1 MVDGKVLYVG
11 FLDTNLVGVLISNK
25 IGGCIIV
32 IDVRLKI
39 FGQILVIFFLEFIEI
54 FVTSLRRTYQN
65 ELDDL
70 INTIVEQRRTPKE
83 EGGALYKQYKG
94 EL

>member
-1 MVDGKVLYVG
+1 MIVTTFFNGLFVSLGYTTLMEKMPEFSILFLVMMFSHIVITSYIIAHG
-11 FLDTNLVGVLISNK
+11 FLYRELKSLI
-25 IGGCIIV
+25 
-32 IDVRLKI
+32 
-39 FGQILVIFFLEFIEI
+39 E
-54 FVTSLRRTYQN
+54 N

-83 EGGALYKQYKG
+83 EGGTLYKQYKG